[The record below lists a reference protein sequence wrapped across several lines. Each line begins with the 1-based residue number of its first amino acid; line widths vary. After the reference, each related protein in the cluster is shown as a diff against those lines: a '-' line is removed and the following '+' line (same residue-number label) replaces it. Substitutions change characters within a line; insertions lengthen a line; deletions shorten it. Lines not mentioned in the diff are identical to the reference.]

1 MSVRDVLI
9 VGAGPSGLATAIA
22 LKQLGLDYLV
32 LEKGTLVE
40 SIRRFPTNM
49 VFFTTPELM
58 EIGGLPLTT
67 PYDKPTRQEA
77 LQYYRKVA
85 DAFQLQISLFE
96 EVHTIDRD
104 VEAGEQI
111 FLLETRSSLGVRR
124 VRKGRMIVLAMGYYD
139 GPNTLNIPGEDLP
152 HVKHYFD
159 EPHPYYRRRVV
170 IVGGKN
176 SAVEAALEL
185 YRSGAHVTL
194 VHRGPSVGDSVKYW
208 VKPDIEN
215 RIRDGAIA
223 ARFNTRVLEI
233 RPTEVV
239 VSCSGRSFDG
249 QTAGSLDLPTAGS
262 LETSI
267 VNSSDPADNE
277 SSEESVDTISADSVL
292 LLTGYHADNEFLRRA
307 GVHIN
312 PETLVPRH
320 DPQTFESNVSNLF
333 IAGGQLAGKKTGT
346 VFIENGRFHGERIAK
361 VIASRLANSPTL

>member
-1 MSVRDVLI
+1 
-9 VGAGPSGLATAIA
+9 
-22 LKQLGLDYLV
+22 
-32 LEKGTLVE
+32 
-40 SIRRFPTNM
+40 
-49 VFFTTPELM
+49 M

-239 VSCSGRSFDG
+239 VSCSGWSLDG

-312 PETLVPRH
+312 P
-320 DPQTFESNVSNLF
+320 
-333 IAGGQLAGKKTGT
+333 
-346 VFIENGRFHGERIAK
+346 
-361 VIASRLANSPTL
+361 